1 MSRSGTGQ
9 VQVRVQMADE
19 GKWKQ
24 VSGTGGKGLLVE
36 VKNGSE
42 RVVEVWMEEG
52 LRQTG
57 CRYRVEVKK

>member
-1 MSRSGTGQ
+1 
-9 VQVRVQMADE
+9 MADE

>member
-1 MSRSGTGQ
+1 METGEWDGWERASGGQ
-9 VQVRVQMADE
+9 
-19 GKWKQ
+19 
-24 VSGTGGKGLLVE
+24 